1 MPWKW
6 WNIPRWLCQLK
17 IVKYTIDI
25 HRLQCLNHPNW
36 VHVFVASPLRAV
48 AERPWPFRDRPL
60 GFVWSQIFTR
70 KILTNIRYIK
80 KYGSKQKQKKPL
92 PTCLNKDLTK
102 SADLPRFVGGLF
114 PHLSPPE
121 IPGAKVRWDPST
133 ADVWLGWIL
142 APRCFMGLSH
152 CMVLVGWLPPPPQ
165 SLTAVRPWKVTEP
178 QSEAG

>member
-60 GFVWSQIFTR
+60 GFVWSQFFTR
-70 KILTNIRYIK
+70 YINFDKHQVYQKIWFKTKTKETSSNMFEQRFNEISWFTEICWRLISPIFH
-80 KYGSKQKQKKPL
+80 
-92 PTCLNKDLTK
+92 DLKFT
-102 SADLPRFVGGLF
+102 V
-114 PHLSPPE
+114 
-121 IPGAKVRWDPST
+121 
-133 ADVWLGWIL
+133 
-142 APRCFMGLSH
+142 PRCDETLQPPMCGLVGSLHLGVSWVLSH
-152 CMVLVGWLPPPPQ
+152 CMVLVGWFTPP
-165 SLTAVRPWKVTEP
+165 KV
-178 QSEAG
+178 